1 MQFQPFWRQRYWDIQ
16 PQTLFDSLKDMPAE
30 FQEAIDLTFPKS
42 TNSYAYLDDV
52 LIVTKMSV
60 ELHRQKLQAIL
71 TKLDEENLGIS
82 LVKLS
87 THANRCGGVRV

>member
-1 MQFQPFWRQRYWDIQ
+1 
-16 PQTLFDSLKDMPAE
+16 MPAE

-82 LVKLS
+82 LVKLKYACKQVEVLGFNINS
-87 THANRCGGVRV
+87 EGTKLLIKMLRLSKNSHH